1 MQDSKLVALV
11 EQLAHM
17 NADQFIV
24 ARVSSK
30 TKARVRVFAEREQL
44 SESALLRRLV
54 EFVLLKAG
62 YAPIITETP
71 TGARPRRTARLMI
84 RLCTDDQILLGDRAA
99 ARGMAP
105 ATYVSVLTRA
115 HLRSLAPLPKEELL
129 ALKRTIGELGNIG
142 RNLNQIAHAANQG
155 QLVTSPGRNDL
166 EDMLRV
172 CRTLRDSLKRVLL
185 ANLKSWEQALSRL
198 RFYYP
203 AEYERQIA
211 AGILKPK

>member
-24 ARVSSK
+24 ARVSSE
-30 TKARVRVFAEREQL
+30 TKARLLAFAEREQL

-62 YAPIITETP
+62 YAPIITETQS
-71 TGARPRRTARLMI
+71 GARPRRTARLMI
-84 RLCTDDQILLGDRAA
+84 RLCIDDQILLGDRAA

-105 ATYVSVLTRA
+105 ATYVSVLTQA
-115 HLRSLAPLPKEELL
+115 HLRWLAPLPKEELL
-129 ALKRTIGELGNIG
+129 ALKRTIGELGSIG

-155 QLVTSPGRNDL
+155 QLVTSPGRSDL
-166 EDMLRV
+166 EAMLRV
-172 CRTLRDSLKRVLL
+172 CGALRDGVKGLLK
-185 ANLKSWEQALSRL
+185 ANLKSWGQGSA
-198 RFYYP
+198 
-203 AEYERQIA
+203 
-211 AGILKPK
+211 

>member
-17 NADQFIV
+17 NADHFIV
-24 ARVSSK
+24 ARVSSQ
-30 TKARVRVFAEREQL
+30 TKARLHAFAEREQL

-62 YAPIITETP
+62 LSPIITETS
-71 TGARPRRTARLMI
+71 TGAKPLRIARLMI
-84 RLCTDDQILLGDRAA
+84 RLGRDDQILLRDRAA

-129 ALKRTIGELGNIG
+129 ALKRTIGELGSIG

-155 QLVTSPGRNDL
+155 QLVTSPGRNDV
-166 EDMLRV
+166 EAMLRV
-172 CRTLRDSLKRVLL
+172 CEALRDNLKRVLL
-185 ANLKSWEQALSRL
+185 ANLKSWERGSA
-198 RFYYP
+198 
-203 AEYERQIA
+203 
-211 AGILKPK
+211 

>member
-30 TKARVRVFAEREQL
+30 TKARLRVLAEREQL

-62 YAPIITETP
+62 LSPIITETS
-71 TGARPRRTARLMI
+71 TGARPLRTARLMI
-84 RLCTDDQILLGDRAA
+84 RLCSDDQILLGDRAA

-129 ALKRTIGELGNIG
+129 ALKRTIGELGSVG

-166 EDMLRV
+166 EAMLRV
-172 CRTLRDSLKRVLL
+172 CGALRDNLKRVLM
-185 ANLKSWEQALSRL
+185 ANLKSWERGSA
-198 RFYYP
+198 
-203 AEYERQIA
+203 
-211 AGILKPK
+211 